1 MSSIVI
7 NPKSSEEL
15 KFISELLKKLGVKSK
30 VLSDEDSEDLGLALL
45 MREADR
51 TETVSEEEIMSKL
64 NGWWK

>member
-64 NGWWK
+64 NG

>member
-1 MSSIVI
+1 MSYIVI

-64 NGWWK
+64 NG